1 MVADGFY
8 TVAERYT
15 GEQARVML
23 NLVYLKEITTSKSS
37 CFYDEESLKMG
48 KPIDKNKVCEI
59 FEEYLESENHFKLI
73 YLFLTKLRNSL
84 IATSG
89 LSLINSLQHSLR
101 YHCESV

>member
-48 KPIDKNKVCEI
+48 KPIDKN
-59 FEEYLESENHFKLI
+59 
-73 YLFLTKLRNSL
+73 
-84 IATSG
+84 
-89 LSLINSLQHSLR
+89 
-101 YHCESV
+101 